1 MGQKKRHTPFVW
13 IHFGYVQATH
23 SRFNI
28 PKLIAKIND
37 TIKQKLRPSK
47 VRAMN
52 CQSSLGTD
60 NRD

>member
-13 IHFGYVQATH
+13 INFGYVQATH

-28 PKLIAKIND
+28 PKFIAKIND
-37 TIKQKLRPSK
+37 AIKQKLRQSK

-52 CQSSLGTD
+52 HQSSLG
-60 NRD
+60 

>member
-13 IHFGYVQATH
+13 INFGYVQATH

-28 PKLIAKIND
+28 PKFIAKMND

-47 VRAMN
+47 VRAVN
-52 CQSSLGTD
+52 RQSSLG
-60 NRD
+60 